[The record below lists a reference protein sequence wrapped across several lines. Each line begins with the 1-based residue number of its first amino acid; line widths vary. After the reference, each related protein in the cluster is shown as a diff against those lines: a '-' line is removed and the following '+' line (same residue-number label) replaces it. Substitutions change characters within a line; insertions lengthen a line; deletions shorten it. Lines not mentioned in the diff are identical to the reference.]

1 MLHRHSTACP
11 ASRGSFRVEPRVPA
25 IVHVR
30 DSVAVRHSRLHDHLV
45 REHGRTAREIA
56 GLPLADLHRFEHVE
70 QDLGLNTLSHRHAI
84 PLKLS

>member
-1 MLHRHSTACP
+1 MARPTA
-11 ASRGSFRVEPRVPA
+11 RGSFRVEHRAPA
-25 IVHVR
+25 VVHVR
-30 DSVAVRHSRLHDHLV
+30 DHGAVRHSRLHDHLV
-45 REHGRTAREIA
+45 REHGRTPREIA